1 MKFLRLI
8 DQSKLKLAGKS
19 QATVVS
25 TSVFKSGAEW
35 MFGHL
40 NGKSDSRFNRSAP
53 YSAYGFL
60 KYSISLFAFFVSAF
74 LLFRINV
81 WLVPVSIIV
90 FYLVE
95 IHFLFLFPLL
105 MDNVKQPLLT
115 SVRETYRTGIFTTL
129 FNVIPIGIYMM
140 MGLFRLKD
148 PFRNWYIGCLAI
160 VVWYNEEVR
169 NRV

>member
-8 DQSKLKLAGKS
+8 DQGKTKLAGKS
-19 QATVVS
+19 QAT
-25 TSVFKSGAEW
+25 TLTTNVFGSGAEW
-35 MFGHL
+35 MFVQL
-40 NGKSDSRFNRSAP
+40 NENKDASFNKSIQ

-60 KYSISLFAFFVSAF
+60 KYSISLLAFFVSAF
-74 LLFRINV
+74 LFFRINV
-81 WLVPVSIIV
+81 WLVPISIIV

-105 MDNVKQPLLT
+105 IDNVKRPLLT
-115 SVRETYRTGIFTTL
+115 SIRETYRTGIFTAL
-129 FNVIPIGIYMM
+129 FNVIPIGVYMI